1 MCDVAQRLEDR
12 GMQKGLIEGGNQMIY
27 SLVQDKIISS
37 EIGAQRLGITVEKL
51 KANMVNTGFK
61 YPDNEE

>member
-1 MCDVAQRLEDR
+1 MEFIKELLKLLSAMTGDYRYNKILANREEVKNMCDV
-12 GMQKGLIEGGNQMIY
+12 
-27 SLVQDKIISS
+27 
-37 EIGAQRLGITVEKL
+37 AQRLGITVEKL